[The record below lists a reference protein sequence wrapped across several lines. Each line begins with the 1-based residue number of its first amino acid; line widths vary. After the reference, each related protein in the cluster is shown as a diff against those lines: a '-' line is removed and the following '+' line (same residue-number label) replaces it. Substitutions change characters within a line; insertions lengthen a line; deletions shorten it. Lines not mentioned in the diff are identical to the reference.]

1 MAAAS
6 RCLARDRRRRIGDGD
21 LEGDGGI
28 PGGAIIG
35 DRANARA
42 QRRIE
47 AATAAA
53 LGNLPHAAPR
63 PCSFAAVAPPL
74 LRRPLYVLIFVWIQY
89 SGFVSASHGWI
100 KIASLPPNSSILA
113 SAASAEP
120 PPNPEMWF
128 IDMTEARRKESS
140 TMLLRPAQDLHPQ
153 LQLSPWPAE
162 YKGVQNPH

>member
-6 RCLARDRRRRIGDGD
+6 RCLARDRRRGIGDGD
-21 LEGDGGI
+21 LKGDGGI
-28 PGGAIIG
+28 PGGAITG
-35 DRANARA
+35 VRTNARA

-53 LGNLPHAAPR
+53 LGNLPHAAPH
-63 PCSFAAVAPPL
+63 PCSFAAIAPPL

-89 SGFVSASHGWI
+89 SGFASASHGWI
-100 KIASLPPNSSILA
+100 KIASLPPDSSILA
-113 SAASAEP
+113 SVASAEP
-120 PPNPEMWF
+120 PPNPQMWF

-140 TMLLRPAQDLHPQ
+140 TMLLRPAQDPHPQ